1 MYGLLMYSN
10 LSLHGGATYTARY
23 RGESNEAL
31 QKMGL
36 RIGVDIG
43 GSFADFAVL
52 DDETRTIRT
61 LKVFSRPDEPGSE
74 VLAGMAKLG
83 ERYGIDPKDVA
94 YFTHGTT
101 VGVNAVVQRRGLKL
115 GLITTR
121 NFEDVLDIARLKI
134 PDMYHLTSKRPA
146 PLITRDRVFGVIE
159 RLAAD
164 GSEET
169 PVDKESVLAAA
180 QAAQAAGCEGIVVSL
195 LHSYRNPAHEKQVK
209 ELIAAALP
217 GMFVSCSHEVW
228 PIIRE
233 YERTLTAV
241 IGGYVQPRV
250 ANYLTRLQSA
260 LAQAGVGVDL
270 KVTKSNGGVMSAEY
284 GKSNCVQMILSG
296 TASGVIGAAY
306 VSQQCGVKRCMSLD
320 IGGTTAD
327 MALIIDGEP
336 QYATGEYIGD
346 FQIHI
351 PSVSVSSVG
360 DGGGSIAWVDRF
372 GVLKV
377 GPDSA
382 GSNPGPVCYGRGG
395 TQPTITDAFA
405 VLGIIGGAELG
416 YNAVKVD
423 VQAARDAIA
432 PLAQKLGKS
441 LGETAEAIVNVS
453 VSSMY
458 AGVSRIVS
466 RFGIDPREF
475 TLMPFGGAGPMMAC
489 YLARALNVGKML
501 VPTTPGVLS
510 ALGGLIADLKNDFVK
525 TTYYDVTPRTLQA
538 LERERALLERQAL
551 DWLASEGGDT
561 GKAAIAVSAD
571 MRYRGQSFEID
582 TPLDPEWI
590 RNGDMKNIAEAFHAE
605 HRRLYGHSDAN
616 AMLQIV
622 ALRLVITSRT
632 PKPSLREVARGEGVP
647 EPLKHMQ
654 VWMDGENRDVP
665 LYRRTD
671 LLRGHRV
678 AGPAVIAQDDCTTT
692 VLPGYIVD
700 VDAYGNLEI
709 QAGGSEEH

>member
-1 MYGLLMYSN
+1 
-10 LSLHGGATYTARY
+10 
-23 RGESNEAL
+23 
-31 QKMGL
+31 MGL

-52 DDETRTIRT
+52 DEADRTIRT
-61 LKVFSRPDEPGSE
+61 LKVFSRPDDPGSE
-74 VLAGMAKLG
+74 VLAGMKQLT
-83 ERYGIDPKDVA
+83 ERYGIEPSDVA

-101 VGVNAVVQRRGLKL
+101 VGVNAVVQRKGLKL
-115 GLITTR
+115 GLITTKH
-121 NFEDVLDIARLKI
+121 FEDVLEIARLKI
-134 PDMYHLTSKRPA
+134 PDMYHLKSKRPA
-146 PLITRDRVFGVIE
+146 PLITRDRVVGVVE
-159 RLAAD
+159 RMAAD
-164 GSEET
+164 GTVET
-169 PVDKESVLAAA
+169 PVDEASVLAAA
-180 QAAQAAGCEGIVVSL
+180 KALQAAGCEGVVVSL
-195 LHSYRNPAHEKQVK
+195 LHSYRNPAHELQVK
-209 ELIAAALP
+209 ELIQGALP

-233 YERTLTAV
+233 FERTLTAV

-250 ANYLTRLQSA
+250 SHYLTSLQAA
-260 LAQAGVGVDL
+260 LQKSGVGVDL

-284 GKSNCVQMILSG
+284 GKNNCVQMILSG

-405 VLGIIGGAELG
+405 VLGVIGNAELG

-432 PLAQKLGKS
+432 PLAEKLGKD
-441 LGETAEAIVNVS
+441 LLATAEAIVNVS

-458 AGVSRIVS
+458 AGVSRIIS
-466 RFGIDPREF
+466 RFGVDPREF

-489 YLARALNVGKML
+489 YLARALNVGQLL

-525 TTYYDVTPRTLQA
+525 TTYYDLTEDTT
-538 LERERALLERQAL
+538 RALQKEMHLLEAQAR
-551 DWLASEGGDT
+551 DWLTAEGGDPD
-561 GKAAIAVSAD
+561 KASIQVSAD

-582 TPLDPEWI
+582 TPLKPDWL
-590 RNGDMKNIAEAFHAE
+590 RDGDMREVSAAFHTE
-605 HRRLYGHSDAN
+605 HRRLYGHSDEA
-616 AMLQIV
+616 APLQVV
-622 ALRLVITSRT
+622 ALRLVITSQT
-632 PKPSLREVARGEGVP
+632 PKPQLREIERAQDSGIPSRTVDVWLDGALRSVP
-647 EPLKHMQ
+647 M
-654 VWMDGENRDVP
+654 
-665 LYRRTD
+665 YRRAD
-671 LLRGHRV
+671 LLAGHTFD
-678 AGPAVIAQDDCTTT
+678 GPAIVAQDDCTTT
-692 VLPGYIVD
+692 VLPGYNVR

-709 QAGGSEEH
+709 KSVDQAGA

>member
-1 MYGLLMYSN
+1 
-10 LSLHGGATYTARY
+10 
-23 RGESNEAL
+23 
-31 QKMGL
+31 MGL

-52 DDETRTIRT
+52 DEDTRTIRT
-61 LKVFSRPDEPGSE
+61 MKVFSRPDEPGSE
-74 VLAGMAKLG
+74 VLAGMAQLAQ
-83 ERYGIDPKDVA
+83 RYGVDPHDVT

-101 VGVNAVVQRRGLKL
+101 VGVNAVVQRKGLRL

-121 NFEDVLDIARLKI
+121 HFEDVLEIARLKI
-134 PDMYHLTSKRPA
+134 PDMYHLLSKRPA

-164 GSEET
+164 GSVET
-169 PVDKESVLAAA
+169 AVDVDSVLQAAA
-180 QAAQAAGCEGIVVSL
+180 GLRASGCEAVVISL
-195 LHSYRNPAHEKQVK
+195 LHSYRNPAHEQQVK
-209 ELIAAALP
+209 AVLQSELP
-217 GMFVSCSHEVW
+217 GVFISCSHEVW

-250 ANYLTRLQSA
+250 AHYLTHLQKA
-260 LAQAGVGVDL
+260 LAEAGVGVDL

-306 VSQQCGVKRCMSLD
+306 VAEQCHVKKCMSLD

-327 MALIIDGEP
+327 MALIIDGKP

-382 GSNPGPVCYGRGG
+382 GSRPGPVCYGRGG
-395 TQPTITDAFA
+395 MQPTITDAFA

-416 YNAVKVD
+416 YNAVTVD
-423 VQAARDAIA
+423 VPAAVAAIE
-432 PLAQKLGKS
+432 PLAVRLGKS
-441 LGETAEAIVNVS
+441 VHATAEAIVNVS

-489 YLARALNVGKML
+489 YLARALNTERML

-525 TTYYDVTPRTLQA
+525 TTYYDLTAQTLPA
-538 LERERALLERQAL
+538 LERERKLLAEQAR
-551 DWLASEGGDT
+551 DWLVAEGGDPEH
-561 GKAAIAVSAD
+561 AQISVSAE
-571 MRYRGQSFEID
+571 MRYAGQSFEID
-582 TPLDPEWI
+582 TPLNDNWLTD
-590 RNGDMKNIAEAFHAE
+590 GDLARLSDAFHAE
-605 HRRLYGHSDAN
+605 HRRLYGHADPRGA
-616 AMLQIV
+616 LQVV
-622 ALRLVITSRT
+622 ALKLVITSPT
-632 PKPSLREVARGEGVP
+632 PKPKLLEIERGSGEPSVAQT
-647 EPLKHMQ
+647 LS
-654 VWMDGENRDVP
+654 VWMDGCHRTVP
-665 LYRRTD
+665 LYQRRD
-671 LLRGHRV
+671 LLAGHRV
-678 AGPAVIAQDDCTTT
+678 MGPAVVAQDDCTTT
-692 VLPGYIVD
+692 VLPGYEVD
-700 VDAYGNLEI
+700 VDLYGNLVI
-709 QAGGSEEH
+709 QPSRSGGREA

>member
-1 MYGLLMYSN
+1 
-10 LSLHGGATYTARY
+10 
-23 RGESNEAL
+23 
-31 QKMGL
+31 MGL

-52 DDETRTIRT
+52 DESTVTIRT
-61 LKVFSRPDEPGSE
+61 LKVFSRPDDPGSE
-74 VLAGMAKLG
+74 VLAGMAQLT
-83 ERYGIDPKDVA
+83 ERYGIEPKDVS

-101 VGVNAVVQRRGLKL
+101 VGVNAVVQRKGLKL

-121 NFEDVLDIARLKI
+121 YFEDVLDIARLKI
-134 PDMYHLTSKRPA
+134 PDMYHLKSKRPA
-146 PLITRDRVFGVIE
+146 PLITRDRVVGVVE
-159 RLAAD
+159 RMAAD
-164 GSEET
+164 GSVDT
-169 PVDKESVLAAA
+169 PVDEASVLAAA
-180 QAAQAAGCEGIVVSL
+180 ESLRAAGCEGIVVSL
-195 LHSYRNPAHEKQVK
+195 FHSYRNPAHEQQVK
-209 ELIAAALP
+209 ALVQSAIP

-250 ANYLTRLQSA
+250 SHYLTSLQAA
-260 LAQAGVGVDL
+260 LKQAGVGVDL

-284 GKSNCVQMILSG
+284 GKNNCVQMILSG

-306 VSQQCGVKRCMSLD
+306 VSQQCGIKRCMSLD

-377 GPDSA
+377 GPESA
-382 GSNPGPVCYGRGG
+382 GSKPGPVCYGRGG

-405 VLGIIGGAELG
+405 VMGVIGNAELG

-432 PLAQKLGKS
+432 PLAARLGRDI
-441 LGETAEAIVNVS
+441 LATAEAIVEVS

-458 AGVSRIVS
+458 AGVSRIIS
-466 RFGIDPREF
+466 RFGVDPREF

-489 YLARALNVGKML
+489 YLARALNVNQLL

-525 TTYYDVTPRTLQA
+525 TTYYDLTAGTVRSLQD
-538 LERERALLERQAL
+538 EMHLLEAQARA
-551 DWLASEGGDT
+551 WLTAEGGDADQ
-561 GKAAIAVSAD
+561 AAIHVSAD

-582 TPLDPEWI
+582 TPLKPDWL
-590 RNGDMKNIAEAFHAE
+590 RDADMAAISDAFHVE
-605 HRRLYGHSDAN
+605 HKRLYGHSDDA
-616 AMLQIV
+616 APLQVV
-622 ALRLVITSRT
+622 ALRLVITSKT
-632 PKPSLREVARGEGVP
+632 PKPGLREMERATSMTIPSRNV
-647 EPLKHMQ
+647 Q
-654 VWMDGENRDVP
+654 VWLDGALRSVP
-665 LYRRTD
+665 LYRRVD
-671 LLRGHRV
+671 LLAGH
-678 AGPAVIAQDDCTTT
+678 AFDGPAIVAQDDCTTT
-692 VLPGYIVD
+692 VLSGYTVR
-700 VDAYGNLEI
+700 VDAYGNLDI
-709 QAGGSEEH
+709 KAADRVGAGS